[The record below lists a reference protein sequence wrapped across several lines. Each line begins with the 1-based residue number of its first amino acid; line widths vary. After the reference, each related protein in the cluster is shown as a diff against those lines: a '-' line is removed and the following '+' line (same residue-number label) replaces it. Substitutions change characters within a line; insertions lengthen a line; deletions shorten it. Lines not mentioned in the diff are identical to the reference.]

1 MAHLTETLRNALSSL
16 FSDSKMILIVNMELN
31 MGRGKQCAQVAH
43 AALGLFLKVQQSDNA
58 LQVSELIDW
67 LERGQKKIVVKG
79 DNLNHLLNIKTQAEA
94 TGLPTYLVSDAG
106 CTQIPPGSK
115 TVLAIFGKNQVLD
128 TITGSLRLL

>member
-1 MAHLTETLRNALSSL
+1 
-16 FSDSKMILIVNMELN
+16 MILIVNMELN

-43 AALGLFLKVQQSDNA
+43 AALGLFLKIQQSNDTSQ
-58 LQVSELIDW
+58 LSELIKW
-67 LERGQKKIVVKG
+67 LDGGQKKIVVRG
-79 DNLNHLLNIKTQAEA
+79 DNLEHLKNLQAQAEA

-115 TVLAIFGKNQVLD
+115 TVLAIFGKNQALD